1 MAELRDALDDERP
14 CEGGNG
20 NVTRAEG
27 WRREGREARQSGL
40 TSIHNSSL
48 SLSASSLGL
57 LAPLTAWRLLGGALS
72 STAVDAGLFLSSILA
87 KVAGRGTEGEV
98 AIGIRKGLGE
108 GGNQRKKAQSREPGP
123 RRAKQVGQCR
133 RATAAGW
140 TGARG

>member
-1 MAELRDALDDERP
+1 MRGEMGRGQKA
-14 CEGGNG
+14 GG
-20 NVTRAEG
+20 
-27 WRREGREARQSGL
+27 GRGEARQSGL

-87 KVAGRGTEGEV
+87 KVAGRGNEGEV

-108 GGNQRKKAQSREPGP
+108 GGNKRKKAESREPGP
-123 RRAKQVGQCR
+123 RRAK
-133 RATAAGW
+133 
-140 TGARG
+140 